1 MILQKIM
8 TNMNMKHNNDFV
20 KDSTNTFL
28 KIEQPCK
35 QDIED
40 L

>member
-1 MILQKIM
+1 MIFQEIM
-8 TNMNMKHNNDFV
+8 TNTNMKHNNDFV
-20 KDSTNTFL
+20 KDSTNVFL
-28 KIEQPCK
+28 KIQQPCK